1 MDIRESPTTSTSSLP
16 QGYRQ
21 GLVTAITLF
30 LGFSLAFTRFWAIEN
45 PGDWSWHGALAALII
60 GAGAVVQLYA
70 LWRSLELR
78 DDEPT
83 RYTHSVRWFFAGVL
97 IVVLG
102 VVDAI
107 FVAAT

>member
-1 MDIRESPTTSTSSLP
+1 MNVAIAKSSLP

-21 GLVTAITLF
+21 GIVTAITLF
-30 LGFSLAFTRFWAIEN
+30 LGFSLTFTRFWAIEN
-45 PGDWSWHGALAALII
+45 PGDWSWQGVLATLII
-60 GAGAVVQLYA
+60 GAGATVQLYA
-70 LWRSLELR
+70 LWRSLELQ

-83 RYTHSVRWFFAGVL
+83 RYTGTVRWFFIGVA

-102 VVDAI
+102 VVGAI